1 MRRTAERAEAWN
13 YYLGEW
19 GGVTRIGKYTMSAE
33 GYFKSTIVNF
43 KVCFSQSFSPDNEA
57 LIVSY

>member
-19 GGVTRIGKYTMSAE
+19 GGVTRIGKYTMTAE

-43 KVCFSQSFSPDNEA
+43 KVCFSQSFLPDK
-57 LIVSY
+57 